1 MLIMGILG
9 FFLLIFLTDDYDVR
23 GKLSIYELYYI
34 AVTSSYFY
42 IVEYFCHERLENLLD
57 TLWRSDEAQMKF
69 HIFFFY
75 LKKIM

>member
-42 IVEYFCHERLENLLD
+42 IVE
-57 TLWRSDEAQMKF
+57 
-69 HIFFFY
+69 
-75 LKKIM
+75 